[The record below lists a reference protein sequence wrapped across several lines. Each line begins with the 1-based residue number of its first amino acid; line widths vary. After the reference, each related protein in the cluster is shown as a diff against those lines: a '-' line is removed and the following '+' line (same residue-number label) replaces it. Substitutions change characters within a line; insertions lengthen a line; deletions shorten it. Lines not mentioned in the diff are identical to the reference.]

1 MGTKKGQMRKTSRK
15 AYMQDGGGFTYGAG
29 DGNTTPQKAG
39 MNNPRVGMVD
49 RFAKM
54 GGTMGTTDV
63 MDVYKKGGGTKKGMM
78 RKTARRAFKK

>member
-1 MGTKKGQMRKTSRK
+1 MNKKMK
-15 AYMQDGGGFTYGAG
+15 YNYGGGKMSNG
-29 DGNTTPQKAG
+29 DGDKFVPPSE

-78 RKTARRAFKK
+78 RKTARRAYKK

>member
-1 MGTKKGQMRKTSRK
+1 MKNKKMKYNMGGKT
-15 AYMQDGGGFTYGAG
+15 MG
-29 DGNTTPQKAG
+29 DGDAFVPPSA

-49 RFAKM
+49 RLAKM

-78 RKTARRAFKK
+78 RKTARRAYKK

>member
-1 MGTKKGQMRKTSRK
+1 MNKKMK
-15 AYMQDGGGFTYGAG
+15 YNYGGGKMSNG
-29 DGNTTPQKAG
+29 DGDAFVPPSA

-78 RKTARRAFKK
+78 RKTARRAYKK

>member
-1 MGTKKGQMRKTSRK
+1 
-15 AYMQDGGGFTYGAG
+15 
-29 DGNTTPQKAG
+29 

-78 RKTARRAFKK
+78 RKTARRAYKK